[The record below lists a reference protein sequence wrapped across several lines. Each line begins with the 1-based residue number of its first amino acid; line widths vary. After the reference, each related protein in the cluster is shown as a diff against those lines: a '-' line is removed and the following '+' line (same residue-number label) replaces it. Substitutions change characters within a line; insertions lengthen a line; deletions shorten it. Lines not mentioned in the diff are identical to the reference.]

1 MSESTSHGPTPP
13 GPTAHP
19 HGPAPDSS
27 PVPGSTTPG
36 PTAHPHGSPSRDAIS
51 PGPAT
56 HSPGP
61 ATHSPGATAR
71 GAFPH
76 SHATADHSHAGA
88 ATSPGPTALSPGAS
102 ANSHAA
108 ADHSHAGAH
117 VAGAAFHTR
126 IDTALADTKLHEALS
141 MTTGRLA
148 AGRATAFAA
157 LPDADALR
165 DAAQRIRAHT
175 IAHLDQYL
183 VEFTT
188 NAERLGCR
196 IHWAETAAD
205 AARTVVEIAQAN
217 GVSLAVKSKSMLSE
231 EIELNTALESAG
243 IRVVETDLG
252 EFVVQLAG
260 DRPSHIIVPLVH
272 RRREFVAT
280 LFREKLGAT
289 GDEVATI
296 PAMTAFARKTL
307 RGEFVNAGMG
317 ISGVNL
323 AVADTGS
330 LCLVT
335 NEGNGRLTTTLPRV
349 HVALLGLER
358 LVPTSADLGV
368 VLQLLARSATGQ
380 AMPVYTN
387 LLTGPRR
394 RPSGRDTDGR
404 GEPDGPDQ
412 VHIVIVDN
420 GRTRLLGSELA
431 EILYC
436 VRCGACLNICP
447 VYREIGGHAYG
458 GVYPGPIGSVVMPG
472 LEGLD
477 TWSEL
482 PQASS
487 LCGACRDVCP
497 VRIDIP
503 RLLLKLRAQAVR
515 ESLTPLW
522 LRLGMRVFA
531 AVATRPAVYRYLGNL
546 VGRIGTAVA
555 RDGWLTRLP
564 GPLSAWTDSRDFP
577 APAAKSFTQSWRPK
591 PRTEG
596 TRP

>member
-1 MSESTSHGPTPP
+1 MSESTSDGPATQSRGASATPP
-13 GPTAHP
+13 GPA
-19 HGPAPDSS
+19 APSHSAS
-27 PVPGSTTPG
+27 PQ
-36 PTAHPHGSPSRDAIS
+36 
-51 PGPAT
+51 
-56 HSPGP
+56 
-61 ATHSPGATAR
+61 
-71 GAFPH
+71 
-76 SHATADHSHAGA
+76 
-88 ATSPGPTALSPGAS
+88 
-102 ANSHAA
+102 SHAA
-108 ADHSHAGAH
+108 AAHSHADAH
-117 VAGAAFHTR
+117 IAGAAFHTR
-126 IDTALADTKLHEALS
+126 IDTALGDGNLRQALS
-141 MTTGRLA
+141 MATGRLA
-148 AGRATAFAA
+148 AGRASAFAA

-175 IAHLDQYL
+175 IAHLDRYL
-183 VEFTT
+183 VEFAT
-188 NAERLGCR
+188 NAERLGCD

-205 AARTVVEIAQAN
+205 AARAVVEIAQAS
-217 GVSLAVKSKSMLSE
+217 GVSLAVKSKSMLTE
-231 EIELNTALESAG
+231 EIELNSALESAG

-260 DRPSHIIVPLVH
+260 DRPSHIIVPIVH
-272 RRREFVAT
+272 RRREYVAA

-289 GDEVATI
+289 ADEVATI

-307 RGEFVNAGMG
+307 RDQFVNAGMG

-358 LVPTSADLGV
+358 IVPTSADLGV
-368 VLQLLARSATGQ
+368 ILQLLARSATGQ

-394 RPSGRDTDGR
+394 RASGSDGR
-404 GEPDGPDQ
+404 GEPDGPDHL
-412 VHIVIVDN
+412 HIVIVDN

-447 VYREIGGHAYG
+447 VFRHIGGHAYG
-458 GVYPGPIGSVVMPG
+458 GVYPGPVGSVVMPG
-472 LEGLD
+472 LEGLGR
-477 TWSEL
+477 WSEL

-497 VRIDIP
+497 IRIDIP
-503 RLLLKLRAQAVR
+503 HLLLRLRAQAVR
-515 ESLTPLW
+515 ESLAPAW

-531 AVATRPAVYRYLGNL
+531 AVATRPAIYRYLGNL
-546 VGRIGTAVA
+546 VGRLGAAIA

-564 GPLSAWTDSRDFP
+564 GPLAAWTTSRDFP

-591 PRTEG
+591 RRADRTH
-596 TRP
+596 P